1 MTELDK
7 TIQKDLV
14 DAQKSKDQEKLET
27 LRMVLAE
34 IKNRSIDSKKDL
46 KEKEVQEILRKE
58 IKKRKDSIKAFKDGG
73 RDELAQKEEREI
85 AIIEKY
91 LPAQMSEE
99 EVQKAVSKIIKDNSG
114 MDFGPLMGK
123 VMKELKDK
131 ADGALVKDIVSKE
144 IKK

>member
-1 MTELDK
+1 MADLEK

-14 DAQKSKDQEKLET
+14 DAQKNKDQEKVDT
-27 LRMVLAE
+27 LRLVMSE
-34 IKNRSIDSKKDL
+34 IKNRRIDSGKDL
-46 KEKEVQEILRKE
+46 KENEILEILRKE

-73 RDELAQKEEREI
+73 REELAKKEEQEI
-85 AIIEKY
+85 SIIEKY
-91 LPAQMSEE
+91 LPTQMSEAD
-99 EVQKAVSKIIKDNSG
+99 VKKVVIKIIKDNPDL
-114 MDFGPLMGK
+114 DFGPLMGK

>member
-91 LPAQMSEE
+91 LPNVLDFFLQST
-99 EVQKAVSKIIKDNSG
+99 QTSKIFPFKTVIN
-114 MDFGPLMGK
+114 F
-123 VMKELKDK
+123 V
-131 ADGALVKDIVSKE
+131 
-144 IKK
+144 